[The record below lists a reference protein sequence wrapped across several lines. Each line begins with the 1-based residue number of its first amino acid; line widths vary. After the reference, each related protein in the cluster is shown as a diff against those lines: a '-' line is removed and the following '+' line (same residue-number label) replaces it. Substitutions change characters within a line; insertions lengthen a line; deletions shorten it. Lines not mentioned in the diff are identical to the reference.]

1 MTNEQNGESNREPN
15 AVLRQT
21 IEAQAEHIV
30 RLERQLES
38 RTAALDATAAELA
51 RLKTQLHEGQV
62 APAMPIDRGPR
73 LSWPER
79 VRKTIVLAGGRVLPA
94 PAKRLVKKFWDPW
107 AMPRRVAPP
116 RKQQRQS
123 AIATTTTYDVICF
136 SIIDW
141 NFRWQRPQQLLSQF
155 ADAGHRVFVFK
166 TTEFLRPGKAAFQIA
181 PLRENVWEVT
191 LAPPVVIDVYSGV
204 IDPSNVA
211 WFPKLFEEMRRE
223 LNIVSAVSVLHVATW
238 EEAAE
243 AARRLYGWKVVYDC
257 MDEWDSFPGMK
268 VELVAAEERLVQA
281 ADLVTV
287 SARRLLDKWQGRAA
301 RVELVRNAADFAH
314 FAAPQT
320 THLLEE
326 VKRPVIGYFGAIAP
340 WFDVALLAA
349 VATSRPQYSF
359 VVVGGVFDV
368 DVAPLKALPNVHLL
382 GQQPYARMPAYLRDF
397 DVCTIPFV
405 VNEITAATDPV
416 KFYEY
421 LSLGKPVVSTQMP
434 ELEPFAGLLYLAGDT
449 EDFLQK
455 LDLAVSEKDES
466 LRVRRIAAARANTW
480 GARAA
485 VMQQAIREIHPKVS
499 VVIVS
504 YNNQELTRLCVD
516 SVLRN
521 SVCPNLEVLVVDNAS
536 HDGSA
541 EMLAQLGDERV
552 RVILN
557 RENTGF
563 AAANNQAL
571 AVATGSY
578 LVLLNNDTVVPRGWL
593 PRLLRHLDDPQV
605 GLTVAVTN
613 FSGNESRIAVPYTTL
628 DEMAAFADA
637 YMSEHDGERF
647 DIRVAAMYCVGMRS
661 DVYARI
667 GPLDEEFGVGMFEDD
682 DYSHRARLAGFRVV
696 CAEDVFVHHFGQAS
710 FSKLDAATYE
720 ELWKKNQALFEKKW
734 GVRWEPHR
742 ARH

>member
-1 MTNEQNGESNREPN
+1 MANDQEN
-15 AVLRQT
+15 ALRQT
-21 IEAQAEHIV
+21 IEAQAERIV
-30 RLERQLES
+30 RLERQLEAQ
-38 RTAALDATAAELA
+38 TAAFDVATVELA
-51 RLKTQLHEGQV
+51 RMKEQLRVGL
-62 APAMPIDRGPR
+62 PAAAQPISRGPR
-73 LSWPER
+73 LSWRAR
-79 VRKTIVLAGGRVLPA
+79 VRKMIVLAGGRLLPA
-94 PAKRLVKKFWDPW
+94 TAKRLVKKFWDPW
-107 AMPRRVAPP
+107 ALPRRAAAPIRQP
-116 RKQQRQS
+116 RVN
-123 AIATTTTYDVICF
+123 AIAATTTYDVICF

-141 NFRWQRPQQLLSQF
+141 NFRWQRPQQLLSQL

-166 TTEFLRPGKAAFQIA
+166 TTEFLRTGGAAFQIA
-181 PLRENVWEVT
+181 PMRENVWEVMI
-191 LAPPVVIDVYSGV
+191 APPVLIDVYSGA
-204 IDPSNVA
+204 IDPANVA
-211 WFPKLFEEMRRE
+211 WFPKLFDEMRRE

-238 EEAAE
+238 REAADE
-243 AARRLYGWKVVYDC
+243 ARRRYGWKIVYDC

-268 VELVAAEERLVQA
+268 GELVAAEERLVGD

-301 RVELVRNAADFAH
+301 HVELVRNAADFAH

-320 THLLEE
+320 THLLDD
-326 VKRPVIGYFGAIAP
+326 VTRPVVGYFGAIAP
-340 WFDVALLAA
+340 WFDVALLAEA
-349 VATSRPQYSF
+349 AKQRPQYSF

-382 GQQPYARMPAYLRDF
+382 GQQPYANMPAYLHDF

-421 LSLGKPVVSTQMP
+421 ISLGKPVVSTHMP
-434 ELEPFAGLLYLAGDT
+434 ELEPFAELLYLADDT
-449 EDFLQK
+449 EDFLRK
-455 LDLAVSEKDES
+455 LDLAVAEKDES

-485 VMQQAIREIHPKVS
+485 VMQDAIREVHPKVS
-499 VVIVS
+499 IIIVS
-504 YNNQELTRLCVD
+504 YNNQELTRLCID

-521 SVCPNLEVLVVDNAS
+521 SMHPNLEIVVVDNAS
-536 HDGSA
+536 RDGSA
-541 EMLAQLGDERV
+541 EMLEQMRDERV
-552 RVILN
+552 RVVLN

-571 AVATGSY
+571 SVATGSY

-628 DEMAAFADA
+628 DEMAVFADD
-637 YMSEHDGERF
+637 YMSEHEGERF
-647 DIRVAAMYCVGMRS
+647 DIRVAAMYCVGMRR
-661 DVYARI
+661 DVYERI

-710 FSKLDAATYE
+710 FSKLDAAAYE
-720 ELWKKNQALFEKKW
+720 KLWKRNQTLFEKKW
-734 GVRWEPHR
+734 NVRWEPHR